1 MGPTPPPSPAIPPP
15 PTPPPPAPPPSPPN
29 SPPPQ
34 PPNIPPQPDF
44 GSDRG
49 QATYDP
55 FSRCLGVNTIEDT
68 PENRE
73 RYNSTFTIAS
83 VLEGQLGE
91 GGGIIPGAPVYWNDE
106 PGCMT
111 LGLALGLGGGGLLL
125 IVCCCGCYLCRRA
138 GNKKYPEFTVEGIR
152 GTIDAIRTVPKT
164 ERMSVDAGAASAGDR
179 IARNQLLVTVATG
192 VAFLTM
198 SIATL
203 VRFIPNYSLARLIVN
218 GSTYTTNAY
227 LERGGFNYLFPAEDL
242 LDEVW
247 PEHSPYYVPI
257 GLDII
262 CDNMTR
268 NESLLAENCSLSV
281 TEQAPPA
288 TGGKS

>member
-1 MGPTPPPSPAIPPP
+1 M
-15 PTPPPPAPPPSPPN
+15 
-29 SPPPQ
+29 
-34 PPNIPPQPDF
+34 
-44 GSDRG
+44 
-49 QATYDP
+49 
-55 FSRCLGVNTIEDT
+55 
-68 PENRE
+68 
-73 RYNSTFTIAS
+73 
-83 VLEGQLGE
+83 
-91 GGGIIPGAPVYWNDE
+91 
-106 PGCMT
+106 
-111 LGLALGLGGGGLLL
+111 
-125 IVCCCGCYLCRRA
+125 
-138 GNKKYPEFTVEGIR
+138 
-152 GTIDAIRTVPKT
+152 
-164 ERMSVDAGAASAGDR
+164 
-179 IARNQLLVTVATG
+179 TVATV

-247 PEHSPYYVPI
+247 PEHSPYYVPW

-288 TGGKS
+288 TGGKR